1 MEPDHQGWAI
11 MYPSNLVSYDADPR
25 NSTLIIDGRY
35 GSSSRG
41 KYLVIHS
48 QLSDL
53 YNLAIKV
60 SQND

>member
-1 MEPDHQGWAI
+1 MN
-11 MYPSNLVSYDADPR
+11 PSNLVSYDADPR

-48 QLSDL
+48 QLRDL